1 MKLQITTNGFS
12 LTPAEDA
19 ILQRRLRAIE
29 RRLSRFDPDLVHLT
43 LVAERGG
50 RAGEFTAQ
58 ARLVIMERVLA
69 ADRNTAPTASVLID
83 RVFEDLQEGLERFV
97 AQLPGGK
104 VRRRTV
110 A

>member
-1 MKLQITTNGFS
+1 MKLQITTSAFA
-12 LTPAEDA
+12 LTPTEDA
-19 ILQRRLRAIE
+19 ILQRRLTALR
-29 RRLSRFDPDLVHLT
+29 RRLRRFDPDLVHLT

-69 ADRNTAPTASVLID
+69 ADRNTAPTPSVLID
-83 RVFEDLQEGLERFV
+83 RVFEDLGEALERFV
-97 AQLPGGK
+97 AQLPGGRA
-104 VRRRTV
+104 RRRKV